1 MCIIF
6 AFSSQPYEMTMKTS
20 NLIVQPIRS
29 AVEENKSFKDEQE
42 KKDYSKKLKTKL
54 DRAVRKSAH
63 ITLFAVLAVFIYLL
77 IRSNGTNKF
86 DAVILTL
93 FICALYAGFDEFHQH
108 FVKGRTSQFIDVC
121 VDEFGAVLGMFLI
134 WCKSKL
140 NI

>member
-6 AFSSQPYEMTMKTS
+6 AFSSQPYEKTMKTS

-54 DRAVRKSAH
+54 DRVVRKSAH

-77 IRSNGTNKF
+77 LRGN
-86 DAVILTL
+86 
-93 FICALYAGFDEFHQH
+93 
-108 FVKGRTSQFIDVC
+108 
-121 VDEFGAVLGMFLI
+121 
-134 WCKSKL
+134 
-140 NI
+140 